1 MKNEKLKDF
10 KNMLIKRLE
19 NRTKILNEKTSEL
32 NELKKDNE
40 YIKGYLTCQ
49 INTLKSDLD
58 TIKND
63 IEIIKL
69 LEKQNQIQVREMNG
83 NLRILDCKEFKIEV
97 L

>member
-1 MKNEKLKDF
+1 
-10 KNMLIKRLE
+10 MLIKRLE